1 MKLAASRLLFFDR
14 AIGRR
19 LYLIVLIMAP
29 GLLGILAITAVEV
42 RESLFAAKEA
52 ETRHLV
58 ETAYSL
64 VADYQRRAA
73 QGEISEAAARQE
85 ALNRLSR
92 LGYEQDQY
100 FWVND
105 MAGKMLMHPIPQ
117 LVGTKVL
124 DMRDAGGGY
133 PFRDMIAVVS
143 RQGAGLALYY
153 RPPDASARL
162 KQSYVR
168 GVSGWNWIIGSG
180 VFIDDVQAAIR
191 RVVLRFGAATGVTL
205 AVAILLVAVVGRGIT
220 RPVTSLTGMMRQLA
234 AGHLTAEVPAQGR
247 RDELGAMA
255 AAVVVFK
262 DSMVA
267 AERPTRDAQ
276 RQRMREATQVAGWR
290 TCRQPALTCVTPR
303 RLSPAQAA
311 RFRSKAWQRRCR
323 SSFAASTTE
332 VPCMW
337 NSKRMKPS
345 GRRFTRCWTSCS
357 SAAWL
362 EA

>member
-19 LYLIVLIMAP
+19 LYLIVLIMAL
-29 GLLGILAITAVEV
+29 GLLGILAITAVEL

-117 LVGTKVL
+117 PVGTKVL

-168 GVSGWNWIIGSG
+168 GVSGWNTPPPEPGASG
-180 VFIDDVQAAIR
+180 AISLQGMATPVPFVVRGVDDRGALHLEFEADEAVRPALYTLLDQLQQR
-191 RVVLRFGAATGVTL
+191 RVA
-205 AVAILLVAVVGRGIT
+205 
-220 RPVTSLTGMMRQLA
+220 
-234 AGHLTAEVPAQGR
+234 
-247 RDELGAMA
+247 
-255 AAVVVFK
+255 
-262 DSMVA
+262 
-267 AERPTRDAQ
+267 
-276 RQRMREATQVAGWR
+276 
-290 TCRQPALTCVTPR
+290 
-303 RLSPAQAA
+303 
-311 RFRSKAWQRRCR
+311 
-323 SSFAASTTE
+323 
-332 VPCMW
+332 
-337 NSKRMKPS
+337 
-345 GRRFTRCWTSCS
+345 
-357 SAAWL
+357 
-362 EA
+362 